1 MAPASLEVQG
11 RAQPE
16 RASRQRPSLR
26 SVGATGFLLFR
37 AAVVATF
44 IAWFYVRILSGA
56 ISQRIPSGPPTRRLR
71 GVRTLTF
78 AMLVIALATAG
89 TATVAHQRT
98 ANVESRPK
106 VVVVV
111 GPVGART
118 AEYEAAG
125 RRLAAHARGLG
136 ARVTG
141 IYPPRSTWSRV
152 ARAAQG
158 ADLLVYL
165 GHGNGWPSPYP
176 PFQTITK
183 NGLGL
188 NPYEGAPNGN
198 HRYYGERYVRDLR
211 LAKHSVVLLVGLC
224 YSTGNS
230 EPGMVIPSR
239 RVAQERVDNYAAG
252 FLRAGARAVFADGFG
267 DSSYVLDGLFR
278 SNLSMR
284 GIFWSG
290 WRATNVDASTFR
302 SERVGGMTGILD
314 PQVDG
319 DYYHAFVGDAD
330 FRAPHWRGDPRPNH
344 ERAPGDQGSPG
355 GGDDRADDRT
365 ADRPDDRTG
374 DRGDRTGERDER
386 PGDPPAQPAADRRRT
401 TGHLHLRN
409 GPGPSERILGYVS
422 RGTEVLVLERRQQDG
437 PPDWLRV
444 RLPGGGEGWVWGQW
458 VGGR

>member
-1 MAPASLEVQG
+1 
-11 RAQPE
+11 
-16 RASRQRPSLR
+16 
-26 SVGATGFLLFR
+26 
-37 AAVVATF
+37 VVAAF
-44 IAWFYVRILSGA
+44 IAWFYLRVLSGA
-56 ISQRIPSGPPTRRLR
+56 MSQRIPNGPPTPRLR

-89 TATVAHQRT
+89 TSTVAHQR
-98 ANVESRPK
+98 AADVESRPK

-111 GPVGART
+111 GPVGQRT
-118 AEYEAAG
+118 AEYEAEG

-136 ARVTG
+136 AHVTG
-141 IYPPRSTWSRV
+141 IYPPRATWSRV

-158 ADLLVYL
+158 ADLFVYL

-176 PFQTITK
+176 PFQTVTK

-188 NPYEGAPNGN
+188 DPYEGAPNSA
-198 HRYYGERYVRDLR
+198 HRYYGERYVQNLR
-211 LAKHSVVLLVGLC
+211 LAKDSVVLLVGLC

-239 RVAQERVDNYAAG
+239 NVAEQRVDNYGAG
-252 FLRAGARAVFADGFG
+252 FLRAGARAVFAEGFG
-267 DSSYVLDGLFR
+267 DSSYILDGLFR
-278 SNLSMR
+278 SDLSMR

-302 SERVGGMTGILD
+302 SERTRGMTGILD
-314 PQVDG
+314 PQLDG

-330 FRAPHWRGDPRPNH
+330 FRASHWRGETKPNDEGDGGRDDGPPQRPPERPGDRPGDRPGVRPGVRPGDRPN
-344 ERAPGDQGSPG
+344 D
-355 GGDDRADDRT
+355 
-365 ADRPDDRTG
+365 
-374 DRGDRTGERDER
+374 RDER
-386 PGDPPAQPAADRRRT
+386 PSDASAEPAADRRRT

-409 GPGPSERILGYVS
+409 GPGSSERILGYVL
-422 RGTEVLVLERRQQDG
+422 RGTQVLVLETREQDR

-444 RLPGGGEGWVWGQW
+444 RLPNGSEGWVWGQW